1 MEVGMVARPRAASVP
16 SRLELLDGSCWE
28 RQHTQQVAPQLAD
41 ASLAQLVSLSS
52 TVGPRDSFGAPAAHR
67 ANSLPAPCLP
77 APSPKRQAS
86 PGAPSAPLAKK
97 ASGARAWS
105 PYHAYCQAEHVEG
118 GLVMRCRLTSLA
130 CWTWPSGTWL
140 LRAGRS
146 VDSAAS
152 DTPGQEQRPLLAAT
166 LRNADRETLLGQQW
180 KALSQDDKAK
190 YSVGEAAYYIFCR
203 EQRPR
208 LPAGL
213 SHVETQRL
221 LG

>member
-1 MEVGMVARPRAASVP
+1 M
-16 SRLELLDGSCWE
+16 
-28 RQHTQQVAPQLAD
+28 
-41 ASLAQLVSLSS
+41 
-52 TVGPRDSFGAPAAHR
+52 
-67 ANSLPAPCLP
+67 
-77 APSPKRQAS
+77 
-86 PGAPSAPLAKK
+86 
-97 ASGARAWS
+97 
-105 PYHAYCQAEHVEG
+105 
-118 GLVMRCRLTSLA
+118 
-130 CWTWPSGTWL
+130 
-140 LRAGRS
+140 
-146 VDSAAS
+146 
-152 DTPGQEQRPLLAAT
+152 AAT

>member
-28 RQHTQQVAPQLAD
+28 RQHTPQVAPQLAD

-97 ASGARAWS
+97 TSGARAWS

-118 GLVMRCRLTSLA
+118 GLVMWCRLTSLA
-130 CWTWPSGTWL
+130 SWTWPSGTWL

-152 DTPGQEQRPLLAAT
+152 DTQAKSSGRSWPPRCATRTGRRCWGSSGRPSRRTTRPSTASGRRPTTSSAASKG
-166 LRNADRETLLGQQW
+166 RDCQ
-180 KALSQDDKAK
+180 
-190 YSVGEAAYYIFCR
+190 
-203 EQRPR
+203 
-208 LPAGL
+208 PA
-213 SHVETQRL
+213 
-221 LG
+221 